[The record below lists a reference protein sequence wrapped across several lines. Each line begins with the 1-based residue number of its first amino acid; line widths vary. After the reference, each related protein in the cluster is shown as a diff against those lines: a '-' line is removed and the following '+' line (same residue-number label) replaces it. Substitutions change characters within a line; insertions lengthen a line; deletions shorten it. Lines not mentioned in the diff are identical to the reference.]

1 MPSPNDFTSRG
12 KIIAIKDDC
21 VVFTPSGSRYELNL
35 KHTGDAPPL
44 NTLTDVLIRA
54 TARKVWTVPSGGNF
68 VTPIVGPSRIVQG
81 RVEYLSDRELVVH
94 AGPHFVIDLPSNP
107 SAIDLPQGAIAIGRM
122 VNVTL
127 LPGARVE
134 LANGRAA
141 GAAAANGQE
150 SINSV
155 R

>member
-1 MPSPNDFTSRG
+1 MPSPSDFTSRG
-12 KIIAIKDDC
+12 KIIAIKDDY
-21 VVFTPSGSRYELNL
+21 VVFTPSGTRYELSL
-35 KHTGDAPPL
+35 KHSGDAPPL
-44 NTLTDVLIRA
+44 NSLIAVLIRA

-107 SAIDLPQGAIAIGRM
+107 SAIDLPRGPIAIGKL

-127 LPGARVE
+127 LPGAWLE
-134 LANGRAA
+134 LVNGAPP
-141 GAAAANGQE
+141 GAAAAP
-150 SINSV
+150 V
-155 R
+155 AD